1 MSQLKQEVNKNKL
14 IDIKKENLKKLKK
27 VVKKKKKYQI
37 VASILILKF
46 FC

>member
-37 VASILILKF
+37 VASVTEKS
-46 FC
+46 

>member
-37 VASILILKF
+37 VASEKCKF
-46 FC
+46 R

>member
-27 VVKKKKKYQI
+27 SCEKKEKVSNCGISYRKKLNY
-37 VASILILKF
+37 
-46 FC
+46 